1 MNEVI
6 IFGQALLEE
15 MVFVLRIIQSLWAKP
30 SGGNGVCVNDS

>member
-6 IFGQALLEE
+6 IIGQALLEE
-15 MVFVLRIIQSLWAKP
+15 MVFVLRIHSMWAKP